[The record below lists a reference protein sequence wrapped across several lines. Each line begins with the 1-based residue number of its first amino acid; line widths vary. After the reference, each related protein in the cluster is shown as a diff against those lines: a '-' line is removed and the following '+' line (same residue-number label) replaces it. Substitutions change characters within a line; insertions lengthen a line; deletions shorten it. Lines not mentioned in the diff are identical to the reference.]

1 MLEVKRSDFPLLESN
16 KELVYLDSAATSIK
30 PQIVIDK
37 INEYYTKYG
46 VNIHRGVYDLS
57 GIATNEYEELRN
69 VVAKFIN
76 SKPEEVVYT
85 KGTTDGINKLAYML
99 EDRINENDEI
109 IVSLLDHHSLIMPWQ
124 NIALKK
130 KAKLVF
136 VDLNENNQITVE
148 NFKKCLN
155 KNTKIVAL
163 THVSNVLGVISPVK
177 EITKL
182 AHEHGAI
189 VILDG
194 AQSVPHMK
202 VDVKDLDVD
211 FLAFSGHK
219 MMAPTGTG
227 ILYGKY
233 KLLNSLNPVEFGGD
247 MNDGVEKYS
256 STYKDAPEKFEAGTQ
271 NIEGV
276 IAFKKA
282 IEYLSNLGLDNVH
295 AHSKELAKYV
305 VEQIK
310 DNPLVELYTKNP
322 ESGIVTFNIKDVHPH
337 DVATFLS
344 SYNICIRAGHHCA
357 QLITHHLGCMG
368 TVRASFYIYNTLDDA
383 KKLVEAINAAADYFK
398 EWLIWIQ

>member
-182 AHEHGAI
+182 SHEHGAI

-398 EWLIWIQ
+398 EWLI

>member
-16 KELVYLDSAATSIK
+16 KEIVYLDSAATSIK
-30 PQIVIDK
+30 PQVVIDK
-37 INEYYTKYG
+37 INEYYKEYG

-57 GIATNEYEELRN
+57 GIATNEYEELRS
-69 VVAKFIN
+69 VVSKFIN
-76 SKPEEVVYT
+76 AKPNEIVYT
-85 KGTTDGINKLAYML
+85 KGTTDGLNKLAYML
-99 EDRINENDEI
+99 ENRISENDEI
-109 IVSLLDHHSLIMPWQ
+109 IVSVLDHHSLVMPWQ
-124 NIALKK
+124 NIAAKK
-130 KAKLVF
+130 NAKLKF
-136 VDLNENNQITVE
+136 VELNESNQITVE

-182 AHEHGAI
+182 AHEVGAL
-189 VILDG
+189 VVLDG

-219 MMAPTGTG
+219 MLAPTGTG

-233 KLLNSLNPVEFGGD
+233 KLLNSLQPTEFGGD
-247 MNDGVEKYS
+247 MNDGVEMYS

-282 IEYLSNLGLDNVH
+282 IEYLTNIGMDEVH
-295 AHSKELAKYV
+295 KHSKELAIYV
-305 VEQIK
+305 AEHIK
-310 DNPLVELYTKNP
+310 DNSLIELYTKNP
-322 ESGIVTFNIKDVHPH
+322 ESGIVTFNIKGVHPH

-383 KKLVEAINAAADYFK
+383 KKLVEAINAATDYFK
-398 EWLIWIQ
+398 EWLI

>member
-177 EITKL
+177 EITKV

-383 KKLVEAINAAADYFK
+383 KKLVEAINAATDYFK
-398 EWLIWIQ
+398 EWLI

>member
-16 KELVYLDSAATSIK
+16 KEIVYLDSAATSIK
-30 PQIVIDK
+30 PQVVIDK
-37 INEYYTKYG
+37 INEYYKEYG

-57 GIATNEYEELRN
+57 GIATNEYEELRS
-69 VVAKFIN
+69 VVSKFIN
-76 SKPEEVVYT
+76 AKPNEIVYT
-85 KGTTDGINKLAYML
+85 KGTTDGLNKLAYML
-99 EDRINENDEI
+99 EDRISENDEI
-109 IVSLLDHHSLIMPWQ
+109 IVSVLDHHSLVMPWQ
-124 NIALKK
+124 NIAAKK
-130 KAKLVF
+130 NAKLKF
-136 VDLNENNQITVE
+136 VELNESNQITVE

-182 AHEHGAI
+182 AHEVGAL
-189 VILDG
+189 VVLDG

-219 MMAPTGTG
+219 MLAPTGTG

-233 KLLNSLNPVEFGGD
+233 KLLNSLQPTEFGGD
-247 MNDGVEKYS
+247 MNDGVEMYS

-282 IEYLSNLGLDNVH
+282 IEYLTNIGMDEVH
-295 AHSKELAKYV
+295 KHSKELAIYV
-305 VEQIK
+305 AEHIK
-310 DNPLVELYTKNP
+310 DNSLIELYTKNP
-322 ESGIVTFNIKDVHPH
+322 ESGIVTFNIKGVHPH

-383 KKLVEAINAAADYFK
+383 KNLVEAINAATDYFK
-398 EWLIWIQ
+398 EWLI

>member
-16 KELVYLDSAATSIK
+16 KDLVYLDSAATSIK

-57 GIATNEYEELRN
+57 GIATNEYEELRS
-69 VVAKFIN
+69 VVSKFIN

-109 IVSLLDHHSLIMPWQ
+109 IVSVLDHHSLIMPWQ

-148 NFKKCLN
+148 NFKKCIN
-155 KNTKIVAL
+155 QNTKIVAL

-182 AHEHGAI
+182 AHEVGAI
-189 VILDG
+189 VVLDG

-233 KLLNSLNPVEFGGD
+233 KLLNSLNPTEFGGD

-282 IEYLSNLGLDNVH
+282 IEYLTNLGLDNVH
-295 AHSKELAKYV
+295 EHSKKLALYV

-368 TVRASFYIYNTLDDA
+368 TVRASFYIYNTLEDA
-383 KKLVEAINAAADYFK
+383 KKLVDAINAATDYFK
-398 EWLIWIQ
+398 EWLI

>member
-310 DNPLVELYTKNP
+310 NNPLVELYTKNP

-337 DVATFLS
+337 DVSTFLS

-383 KKLVEAINAAADYFK
+383 KKLVEAINAATDYFK
-398 EWLIWIQ
+398 EWLI

>member
-99 EDRINENDEI
+99 EDSINENDEI
-109 IVSLLDHHSLIMPWQ
+109 IVSVLDHHSLIMPWQ

-155 KNTKIVAL
+155 QNTKIVAL

-182 AHEHGAI
+182 AHEVGAL

-202 VDVKDLDVD
+202 VDVKELDVD

-282 IEYLSNLGLDNVH
+282 IEYLSNLGLDEVH
-295 AHSKELAKYV
+295 EHSKELAQYV

-383 KKLVEAINAAADYFK
+383 KKLVEAINAATDYFK
-398 EWLIWIQ
+398 EWLI

>member
-99 EDRINENDEI
+99 EDSINENDEI
-109 IVSLLDHHSLIMPWQ
+109 IVSVLDHHSLIMPWQ

-155 KNTKIVAL
+155 QNTKIVAL

-182 AHEHGAI
+182 AHEVGAI

-202 VDVKDLDVD
+202 VDVKELDVD
-211 FLAFSGHK
+211 FLSFSGHK

-247 MNDGVEKYS
+247 MNDGVAKYS
-256 STYKDAPEKFEAGTQ
+256 STSKDAPEKFEAGTQ

-282 IEYLSNLGLDNVH
+282 IEYLLNLGLDEVH
-295 AHSKELAKYV
+295 EHSKELAKYV

-383 KKLVEAINAAADYFK
+383 KKLVEAINAATDYFK
-398 EWLIWIQ
+398 EWLI